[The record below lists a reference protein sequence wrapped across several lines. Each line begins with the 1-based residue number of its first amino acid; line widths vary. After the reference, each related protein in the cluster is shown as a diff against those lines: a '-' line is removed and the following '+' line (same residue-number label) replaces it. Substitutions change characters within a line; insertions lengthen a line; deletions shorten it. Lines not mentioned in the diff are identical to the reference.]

1 MPNLHVLSW
10 RSSCFHEQREKFINA
25 IYLVMCLDG
34 CLKNNSFF
42 MIKKGDLIEKLE
54 VFLGFST
61 VTRKLEK

>member
-1 MPNLHVLSW
+1 
-10 RSSCFHEQREKFINA
+10 
-25 IYLVMCLDG
+25 MCLDG